1 MTAQSRFEKA
11 LLIGLDS
18 AVPGRWRRYAEAGL
32 LPVGQRL
39 LAEGAFAAECLPTF
53 PTLTTTNW
61 ATIATGARPGTHG
74 ITDFNPHRPGDVIG
88 ASLQGFDARDVTAE
102 FVWEAAVRAG
112 LDSIVVNWPGSW
124 PPRQAPVSASPDAP
138 APGSAAADGEGPA
151 GAAAPGRLTLV
162 GGAGIELNEWR
173 IGLPGMER
181 RVALAAE
188 QRFSTRAEP
197 RATGVTLPLAGE
209 TFDLRLTFRDS
220 YDEVRSDV
228 TLACRVVARGDGPAV
243 RFSLLGA
250 AAPLAELA
258 GGEWSER
265 LELPLSV
272 NGGTVHGLF
281 RLKLQDLD
289 PAAGLF
295 RLYVTDICRRTWL
308 EQPAGVLGDTARFS
322 GLPTPGV
329 GWDSL
334 GLGCI
339 DIDTFVELTG
349 MATAWLADVCATLL
363 RARPWRLF
371 CVHFHAVDSFYHL
384 CSAKLDERTTP
395 DPAERRRYEAAECAV
410 YRQMDEAVARL
421 LAAADTPA
429 LVALV
434 SDHGAKPAG
443 ARVPLRD
450 ILAGAGLLAT
460 GDDGG
465 SDLAGGDPVGIAW
478 ERTLAA
484 PQGSCY
490 VRVNLAGREPQ
501 GVVPAIGFEDVRM
514 RAMRAMLDY
523 RDPATGL
530 CPFSLV
536 VPKEEAAVF
545 GLHGDGVGDIVYAVR
560 EQFADEHGQMLPE
573 DTRAV
578 GDWGMRS
585 LCLFSGAGIRP
596 GSVIEDPVTLMDVA
610 PTVCDALGVS
620 APLQADGRSVLESIV
635 DRPGLTESV
644 CGATPPAD
652 RG

>member
-1 MTAQSRFEKA
+1 MTAEGLFEKA
-11 LLIGLDS
+11 LIIGIDS
-18 AVPGRWRRYAEAGL
+18 AVPGRWRKYAEAGL
-32 LPVGQRL
+32 LPVGRRL
-39 LAEGAFAAECLPTF
+39 LAEGAFAAECLPAF

-61 ATIATGARPGTHG
+61 ATIATGAWPGTHG
-74 ITDFNPHRPGDVIG
+74 ITDFHPHRPGDVIG

-102 FVWEAAVRAG
+102 FVWEAAARAG

-124 PPRQAPVSASPDAP
+124 PPRKAPVAALRDAR
-138 APGSAAADGEGPA
+138 APGLSAADGEGPA
-151 GAAAPGRLTLV
+151 GSTAPGRVTLV

-181 RVALAAE
+181 RVALASE

-197 RATGVTLPLAGE
+197 GATGVTLPPAGE
-209 TFDLRLTFRDS
+209 GFDLRLAFRDA
-220 YDEVRSDV
+220 YDQVRSDV
-228 TLACRVVARGDGPAV
+228 TLVCRVVVRGDGPAV
-243 RFSLLGA
+243 RFSLPGA

-265 LELPLSV
+265 LELPLRV
-272 NGGTVHGLF
+272 GGGTVAGLF

-289 PAAGLF
+289 PGTGLF
-295 RLYVTDICRRTWL
+295 RLYVTDICRPTWL
-308 EQPAGVLGDTARFS
+308 EHPAGVVGDSARFA

-339 DIDTFVELTG
+339 DVDTFVELTG

-363 RARPWRLF
+363 RERPWRLF
-371 CVHFHAVDSFYHL
+371 CVHFHAIDSFYHL

-395 DPAERRRYEAAECAV
+395 DPTERRRYEAAECAV
-410 YRQMDEAVARL
+410 YRQMDEAVGRL
-421 LAAADTPA
+421 LASADTRA

-450 ILAGAGLLAT
+450 ILAGAGLLAAN
-460 GDDGG
+460 GDDG
-465 SDLAGGDPVGIAW
+465 DDPNGIAW

-490 VRVNLAGREPQ
+490 VRVNLVGREPQ
-501 GVVPAIGFEDVRM
+501 GVVAAIDYEEVRL
-514 RAMRAMLDY
+514 RAMLAMLDY

-536 VPKEEAAVF
+536 VPREEAAVF

-560 EQFADEHGQMLPE
+560 EQFADVHGQMLPE

-585 LCLFSGAGIRP
+585 LCLFSGAGIRR
-596 GSVIEDPVTLMDVA
+596 GSIVEDPVTLMDVA
-610 PTVCDALGVS
+610 PTVCDALGVP
-620 APLQADGRSVLESIV
+620 APRQADGRSLLESIV
-635 DRPGLTESV
+635 DRPELTTEPVAGS
-644 CGATPPAD
+644 GAGA
-652 RG
+652 R